1 MFAHIHRHVSHLC
14 TYTCLHINTYI
25 PLCTYLNI
33 CMQGDTKSQY
43 MHIYIY
49 IDYLYIGK
57 HHYMNTDTYP
67 RIHMCLV
74 AQSYLTLCDHM
85 ECSPPGSSVHGDSP
99 GKNPGVGCQALLQG
113 IFPTQGL
120 NPGLLY
126 CRQILY
132 CLSHQRSPI
141 YTHSYT
147 HTHTHTHTH
156 METYVLVHSDIF
168 PHVHK
173 SITPSMYVHVCLHTD
188 FYSRLLHALY
198 IYTYISPYPH
208 TYTSIYHHKFTYLC
222 PYIHTHVTFYSCRR
236 RYHLDS
242 CGHFILVNIL

>member
-14 TYTCLHINTYI
+14 TYTRLHINTYI

-156 METYVLVHSDIF
+156 IYGDICPCTFRYISPCTQVHNPIHVCACMLAHRLLFPIITRIIYIYIHLPIS
-168 PHVHK
+168 PHVH
-173 SITPSMYVHVCLHTD
+173 IH
-188 FYSRLLHALY
+188 
-198 IYTYISPYPH
+198 ISP
-208 TYTSIYHHKFTYLC
+208 
-222 PYIHTHVTFYSCRR
+222 
-236 RYHLDS
+236 
-242 CGHFILVNIL
+242 